1 MLADYSTRAHVPIIN
16 EKGDRAYYSPARDEI
31 HLPLREQFPK
41 VAEYYSTAFHESVH
55 STGHEKR
62 LNRLSKTAHFGS
74 EEYSKE
80 ELVAEVGAAILMNEM
95 GLETASSFH
104 NSAGY
109 IQNWL
114 TVLRNDSKMI
124 VSAAGKAE
132 KAVRLIMDL
141 EEQREEKA
149 AA

>member
-1 MLADYSTRAHVPIIN
+1 
-16 EKGDRAYYSPARDEI
+16 
-31 HLPLREQFPK
+31 
-41 VAEYYSTAFHESVH
+41 
-55 STGHEKR
+55 
-62 LNRLSKTAHFGS
+62 
-74 EEYSKE
+74 
-80 ELVAEVGAAILMNEM
+80 MNEM
-95 GLETASSFH
+95 GLETVSSFH

-132 KAVRLIMDL
+132 KAVRLIMDM